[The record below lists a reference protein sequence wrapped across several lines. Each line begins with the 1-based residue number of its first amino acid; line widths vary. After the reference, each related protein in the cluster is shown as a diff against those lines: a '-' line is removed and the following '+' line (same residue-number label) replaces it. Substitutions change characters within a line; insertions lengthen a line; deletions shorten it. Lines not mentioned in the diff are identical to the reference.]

1 MLSENCSDREIAPLC
16 KGCDAVSSPVGE
28 RLDGHGWLAAP
39 RGNKTA
45 PVTQEEIGDIVC
57 TMVGIDNRRFR
68 VVAHAAGSQEM
79 HEKLRFLD
87 GLVPSLARTGSL
99 VDFQGAGHQKG
110 SILQIV
116 GVVGVSDAQSGQA
129 PGVLE
134 VGIKRKRVALHGEG
148 SPVRGDAHSARKI
161 FTQKGLI
168 GAAPCRSI
176 TREAAEA
183 EADRRDCKARV
194 KTPAA
199 TVTVLSA
206 GLIKVVEDT
215 RNRCALVIIERMFVD
230 SEDFEETVRHQVLA
244 DQARGIGE
252 AIGEKL

>member
-1 MLSENCSDREIAPLC
+1 MLSENCSDREIAPRC

-45 PVTQEEIGDIVC
+45 PVTQEEIGDVVC
-57 TMVGIDNRRFR
+57 TMVLIDNRRFR
-68 VVAHAAGSQEM
+68 VVAHAAGSKEM
-79 HEKLRFLD
+79 DEKLRFLD
-87 GLVPSLARTGSL
+87 GLVPSLACTGSL

-134 VGIKRKRVALHGEG
+134 VGIERKRVALHGKRC
-148 SPVRGDAHSARKI
+148 SVRGDVHCACKVLTKKR
-161 FTQKGLI
+161 LI
-168 GAAPCRSI
+168 GAAPRRSI

-183 EADRRDCKARV
+183 EE
-194 KTPAA
+194 
-199 TVTVLSA
+199 
-206 GLIKVVEDT
+206 G
-215 RNRCALVIIERMFVD
+215 
-230 SEDFEETVRHQVLA
+230 
-244 DQARGIGE
+244 
-252 AIGEKL
+252 